1 MPIENIEQLFCEEYK
16 SLKTENT
23 NLKNHNQQL
32 QQEITN
38 FTNVMKQLK
47 LNEEIINNCSADC
60 LSSLQTLGAKYNL
73 FSAQTMKLLLEAKN
87 RKLTECGQ
95 SKSSS

>member
-1 MPIENIEQLFCEEYK
+1 MAIENIESLFCEEYK
-16 SLKTENT
+16 SLKAENK
-23 NLKNHNQQL
+23 NLQNHNQQL

-47 LNEEIINNCSADC
+47 LNEEIINNCSTDC
-60 LSSLQTLGAKYNL
+60 LSALQTLGAKYNL